1 MKSISPQDIRL
12 CEHLLTQLYGHAC
25 GVMTSNHSGNVVF
38 FFKEI
43 GSILLNRGRLPF
55 SNLLRMSCLTGNSI
69 RAALIVL
76 IHQNCVLHSDTSSL
90 TSQVGDANPSSG
102 APEYFEAIPEEI
114 LTRVRFGQFVNMANE
129 LFGIESKLIIECL
142 LDNGKLRVGQLVTM
156 VCDQYY
162 SQRQRPDECED
173 ELRHSPLKLPQIVK
187 SNVYNLLA
195 ERYIKPSH
203 PKHSINPTDLAL
215 AYEKRDVDKHH
226 ADFSRL
232 QVFIAELPGVPSPKD
247 IKTAKEKVVAK
258 LEADEDE
265 AFQEMC
271 SFGQVRYNHE
281 AQFFSQCFMSSPP
294 PSPFFLF
301 LCSRFDFLSDDMF
314 IRVNYARFNIKIR
327 NAVNTRCLASVKEIF
342 EQECFRSYNL
352 EAALVIR
359 AMLILAEGKQ
369 KDGSDLV
376 SGPSSFFAHSY
387 PISAQS
393 IVMKLGNQSNVVK
406 TCFPARAANG
416 QFNLK
421 LKNTGDMVAELL
433 SVMAKQDD
441 LATSTSSVFVAGSLG
456 KGLAQLNPLSIVSEK
471 KNNVL
476 GGGSGSGGMREFKV
490 EYGRYSLELR
500 KALVSRIIR
509 EKYGIE
515 AARVVRILLHK
526 GRLDEKHL
534 AKFAMMTLKDSREL
548 CLKLSAAKVI
558 ELQEVPKTN
567 DRQPSRTFY
576 LFFIDFQKLILNL
589 TMMIRKS
596 QTNLII
602 RIDHELKQRK
612 NLVSKVNRTDVI
624 DDQEGLLTVWE
635 RADLKKMKSLIL
647 VLEVAKLRLERDL
660 FILNDLPWLH

>member
-1 MKSISPQDIRL
+1 M
-12 CEHLLTQLYGHAC
+12 
-25 GVMTSNHSGNVVF
+25 
-38 FFKEI
+38 
-43 GSILLNRGRLPF
+43 
-55 SNLLRMSCLTGNSI
+55 
-69 RAALIVL
+69 
-76 IHQNCVLHSDTSSL
+76 
-90 TSQVGDANPSSG
+90 
-102 APEYFEAIPEEI
+102 
-114 LTRVRFGQFVNMANE
+114 
-129 LFGIESKLIIECL
+129 
-142 LDNGKLRVGQLVTM
+142 
-156 VCDQYY
+156 
-162 SQRQRPDECED
+162 
-173 ELRHSPLKLPQIVK
+173 
-187 SNVYNLLA
+187 
-195 ERYIKPSH
+195 
-203 PKHSINPTDLAL
+203 
-215 AYEKRDVDKHH
+215 
-226 ADFSRL
+226 
-232 QVFIAELPGVPSPKD
+232 
-247 IKTAKEKVVAK
+247 
-258 LEADEDE
+258 
-265 AFQEMC
+265 
-271 SFGQVRYNHE
+271 
-281 AQFFSQCFMSSPP
+281 
-294 PSPFFLF
+294 
-301 LCSRFDFLSDDMF
+301 
-314 IRVNYARFNIKIR
+314 
-327 NAVNTRCLASVKEIF
+327 
-342 EQECFRSYNL
+342 
-352 EAALVIR
+352 R

-376 SGPSSFFAHSY
+376 SD

-393 IVMKLGNQSNVVK
+393 IVMKLGNQSSVVK

-421 LKNTGDMVAELL
+421 LKNTGDLVAELL

-500 KALVSRIIR
+500 KALVTRIIR

-548 CLKLSAAKVI
+548 CLKLSAAKII

-612 NLVSKVNRTDVI
+612 SLVSKVNRTDVI

-635 RADLKKMKSLIL
+635 RADLKKLKSLIL

-660 FILNDLPWLH
+660 FILNDLPWLQ

>member
-12 CEHLLTQLYGHAC
+12 GEHILTQLYGHAC
-25 GVMTSNHSGNVVF
+25 GEV
-38 FFKEI
+38 

-55 SNLLRMSCLTGNSI
+55 ANLLRMSCLTGNSI

-76 IHQNCVLHSDTSSL
+76 IQQNCVLHSDTSLL
-90 TSQVGDANPSSG
+90 TSQTGDSNPSSG
-102 APEYFEAIPEEI
+102 GPEYFEAVPEEI
-114 LTRVRFGQFVNMANE
+114 LTRVRFGQYINLAYQQ
-129 LFGIESKLIIECL
+129 FGIESKLIVACL

-156 VCDQYY
+156 VCEQYH
-162 SQRQRPDECED
+162 SQRQQLDESED
-173 ELRHSPLKLPQIVK
+173 ELRHSPLKMPQIVK

-215 AYEKRDVDKHH
+215 AYEKQ
-226 ADFSRL
+226 L
-232 QVFIAELPGVPSPKD
+232 IAELPGVPNPKD
-247 IKTAKEKVVAK
+247 IKAVKEKVMDRMAT
-258 LEADEDE
+258 DEDE
-265 AFQEMC
+265 GFQEMC
-271 SFGQVRYNHE
+271 SFGQKQRALNS
-281 AQFFSQCFMSSPP
+281 AQNDRNVQSKRQKTQEVS
-294 PSPFFLF
+294 LT
-301 LCSRFDFLSDDMF
+301 DDMY
-314 IRVNYARFNIKIR
+314 IRVNYARFNMKIR
-327 NAVNTRCLASVKEIF
+327 NSIF

-352 EAALVIR
+352 EAGLIMR

-376 SGPSSFFAHSY
+376 SD
-387 PISAQS
+387 PISAQA
-393 IVMKLGNQSNVVK
+393 IVMKLGQQSSIVK

-421 LKNTGDMVAELL
+421 LKNTGDLVAEML

-441 LATSTSSVFVAGSLG
+441 LATSTSSVYVAGSLG
-456 KGLAQLNPLSIVSEK
+456 KGLAQLNPLSVVSEK

-476 GGGSGSGGMREFKV
+476 GGGSGSGGMREFKI
-490 EYGRYSLELR
+490 EYAKYSLELR

-515 AARVVRILLHK
+515 AARVVRILMHK

-548 CLKLSAAKVI
+548 CLKLSAGKII

-612 NLVSKVNRTDVI
+612 NLVCKVNRTDVI
-624 DDQEGLLTVWE
+624 ADQEGLLTVWE
-635 RADLKKMKSLIL
+635 RADLKKLKTLIQ

-660 FILNDLPWLH
+660 FILNDLPWLQ

>member
-1 MKSISPQDIRL
+1 
-12 CEHLLTQLYGHAC
+12 
-25 GVMTSNHSGNVVF
+25 
-38 FFKEI
+38 
-43 GSILLNRGRLPF
+43 LPF

-90 TSQVGDANPSSG
+90 TSQVSDANPSSG
-102 APEYFEAIPEEI
+102 GPEYFEAIPEEI
-114 LTRVRFGQFVNMANE
+114 LTRVRFGQFVNMAYE
-129 LFGIESKLIIECL
+129 LFGIESKLIVECL

-162 SQRQRPDECED
+162 AQRKRPDESED

-187 SNVYNLLA
+187 SNVFNLLA

-203 PKHSINPTDLAL
+203 PKHSINSTDLAL
-215 AYEKRDVDKHH
+215 AYEK
-226 ADFSRL
+226 
-232 QVFIAELPGVPSPKD
+232 QFIAEVPGVPTPKD

-265 AFQEMC
+265 TFQEMC
-271 SFGQVRYNHE
+271 SFGQKQRASNS
-281 AQFFSQCFMSSPP
+281 AQNDRNVQNKRQKTQET
-294 PSPFFLF
+294 L
-301 LCSRFDFLSDDMF
+301 LTDDMF

-327 NAVNTRCLASVKEIF
+327 NAIF

-352 EAALVIR
+352 EAALVMR

-376 SGPSSFFAHSY
+376 SD

-393 IVMKLGNQSNVVK
+393 IVMKLGNQSSVVK

-421 LKNTGDMVAELL
+421 LKNTGDLVAELL

-500 KALVSRIIR
+500 KALVTRIIR

-548 CLKLSAAKVI
+548 CLKLSAAKII

-612 NLVSKVNRTDVI
+612 SLVSKVNRTDVI

-635 RADLKKMKSLIL
+635 RADLKKLKSLIL

-660 FILNDLPWLH
+660 FILNDLPWLQ